1 MRSHFYITQT
11 RNGIIRQLRLFTL
24 CVAWLLLPLLSSA
37 ASFPCEKASTAV
49 EHAICKDKELS
60 DFDEY
65 LGRYYAA
72 ARAELPHATECLVA
86 DQKAWLRGVRDACK
100 DAACLKKS
108 YLLRLSE
115 LDGLQAGATA
125 LKNVQLPRTPTL
137 VGILPAALDQ
147 IAAPRSPNLKPL
159 LVQGTIV
166 DEVSKGDGYLIVSK
180 EGRRHLLA
188 VLMLLD
194 DSTSILETLSHQA
207 ATTYLIR
214 GQAEPGTSK
223 PEVFAQ
229 STCRYIYRVPRNIEN

>member
-1 MRSHFYITQT
+1 MRSNFYITQT
-11 RNGIIRQLRLFTL
+11 RKEINRQLRLFAL

-49 EHAICKDKELS
+49 EQAICKDKELS

-72 ARAELPHATECLVA
+72 ARLELRHANECLAA

-137 VGILPAALDQ
+137 VAILPAALDQ
-147 IAAPRSPNLKPL
+147 VAAPRSPNLKPMS
-159 LVQGTIV
+159 VQGTIV
-166 DEVSKGDGYLIVSK
+166 DEVSTGDGYLIVSK

-214 GQAEPGTSK
+214 GQAERGTSK

-229 STCRYIYRVPRNIEN
+229 SSCRYIYRVPQ

>member
-1 MRSHFYITQT
+1 MRSNFYIPHP
-11 RNGIIRQLRLFTL
+11 RNGINRQLRLFTL

-49 EHAICKDKELS
+49 EQAICKDRELS
-60 DFDEY
+60 DLDEY

-72 ARAELPHATECLVA
+72 ARLELRHANECLAA
-86 DQKAWLRGVRDACK
+86 DQKAWLRGVRDICK

-125 LKNVQLPRTPTL
+125 LKNVQLPPTPTL

-147 IAAPRSPNLKPL
+147 VSAPRSPHLKPL
-159 LVQGTIV
+159 SVQGTLM
-166 DEVSKGDGYLIVSK
+166 DEVSTGDGYLIVSK

-194 DSTSILETLSHQA
+194 DSTSVLETLSRQRS
-207 ATTYLIR
+207 TTYLVR
-214 GQAEPGTSK
+214 GYAEPGASK

-229 STCRYIYRVPRNIEN
+229 SSCRYIYRVPQ

>member
-11 RNGIIRQLRLFTL
+11 HKEINPWGLLVAFCL
-24 CVAWLLLPLLSSA
+24 AWLSVPMPSSA
-37 ASFPCEKASTAV
+37 ASFSCEKASTAV

-72 ARAELPHATECLVA
+72 ARLELRHANECLAA

-137 VGILPAALDQ
+137 VGILSAALDQ
-147 IAAPRSPNLKPL
+147 VAAPRSPNLKPMS
-159 LVQGTIV
+159 VQGRIV
-166 DEVSKGDGYLIVSK
+166 DEVSTGDGYLIVSK
-180 EGRRHLLA
+180 DGHRHLLA

-214 GQAEPGTSK
+214 GQAERGTSK

-229 STCRYIYRVPRNIEN
+229 SSCRYIYRVPQ